1 MNSKTLKI
9 AGHEFKK
16 TVIRKGFIF
25 GTFVL
30 PLLIVLVFGLVF
42 SQMPAIEEGFSDSG
56 DLGFIDNSGVI
67 FPSGKFIQYDSRSS
81 ASQAV
86 AAGDIS
92 EYFVVPQDYIES
104 GNITVYSE
112 NSPLSSGNSIGDIE
126 EFLRGNIVE
135 ISVNDPVNSGRII
148 SPVSNA
154 GYVTI
159 GSEGEEKESKS
170 AGMILIT
177 FCLSFMLVFSILTS
191 SGYLMQGIGE
201 EKESRSGE
209 LILSSVS
216 ADQLLRGKVL
226 GYGGVGFL
234 QMGVWLAMAGAVILL
249 IPVPGLFEDLSLSWM
264 FILTLV
270 YFVLGYFLYSVSISC
285 TASIAS
291 TSAEAQQT
299 SMIFTMFA
307 VIPLIMLQF
316 IMAVPDSP
324 LAVILSYFPYTSPFI
339 MMFRIALGDVPAF
352 EIFLSLA
359 VLAVSIMIAVKLSAK
374 IFRAGMLMYGKKPS
388 LREILKYLKN

>member
-16 TVIRKGFIF
+16 TVRRKGFIF
-25 GTFVL
+25 GTFFL
-30 PLLIVLVFGLVF
+30 PLLIVLVFGLIF

-56 DLGFIDNSGVI
+56 TGFIDDSGII

-86 AAGDIS
+86 AAGDIAG
-92 EYFVVPQDYIES
+92 YFVVPQDYLES
-104 GNITVYSE
+104 GNITFYSE
-112 NSPLSSGNSIGDIE
+112 KSSLSSGNSIGDIE
-126 EFLRGNIVE
+126 EFLRANIVE
-135 ISVNDPVNSGRII
+135 TAALDPVKSARII
-148 SPVSNA
+148 SPVLNG

-159 GSEGEEKESKS
+159 GSEGEEDSKS
-170 AGMILIT
+170 AGMIIIT
-177 FCLSFMLVFSILTS
+177 FCLSFMLIFSILTS

-234 QMGVWLAMAGAVILL
+234 QMGVWLAMAGAAILL
-249 IPVPGLFEDLSLSWM
+249 IPAPGLFEDLSLSWM
-264 FILTLV
+264 FLLTLA

-299 SMIFTMFA
+299 SMIFTLFA
-307 VIPLIMLQF
+307 VIPLILLQF

-324 LAVILSYFPYTSPFI
+324 IAVLLSYFPYTSPFI
-339 MMFRIALGDVPAF
+339 MMFRIALGNVYAF
-352 EIFLSLA
+352 EIFLSL
-359 VLAVSIMIAVKLSAK
+359 VILTVSILAALKISAK

-388 LREILKYLKN
+388 LKEILKYLKN